1 MSPVSPASALASARD
16 GIRRNNLRR
25 DLEAVAIGKKKE
37 LALDLDDRGVRASAV
52 INEMARHYSVESIE
66 RQRLIAA
73 FRNSGTADAL
83 IERLTAKG
91 LSGRRQSAEVI
102 GALRLTEAIAWL
114 APLLASSNRP
124 LSEAAARALG
134 RIGGV
139 RSAQILMHAILRGGL
154 RRTFVTE
161 LARAAPDLFIEA
173 ALSARQISGVNAG
186 LALSA
191 GLRRRQTAVGPLL
204 ALLMAG
210 GQRERAIACR
220 ALGWI
225 GSQAAVPGLIASLD
239 DPEWK
244 VRLSAAKA
252 LRRIRPQAAVRE
264 LELLLSDRNV
274 RVRLAAGAALR
285 RAVVASSVA
294 V

>member
-1 MSPVSPASALASARD
+1 MNPVSPVSALTSVRD
-16 GIRRNNLRR
+16 GVRRNNLRR
-25 DLEAVAIGKKKE
+25 DLEAVAAGKKKE
-37 LALDLDDRGVRASAV
+37 IAIDLDDRGLRGPTLIKEV
-52 INEMARHYSVESIE
+52 AREHALESIE

-73 FRNSGTADAL
+73 LRNSGAADLL
-83 IERLTAKG
+83 IERL
-91 LSGRRQSAEVI
+91 SGKASSARRQSVEIV
-102 GALRLTEAIAWL
+102 GALRMSEATGWL
-114 APLLASSNRP
+114 APLLASSNRS

-134 RIGGV
+134 RIGGA
-139 RSAQILMHAILRGGL
+139 RSAQILMHAVLRGGL

-161 LARAAPDLFIEA
+161 LARAAPDLYLEA
-173 ALSARQISGVNAG
+173 ALSDRQVSGLNAG
-186 LALSA
+186 LALAA

-204 ALLMAG
+204 ALLISG

-225 GSQAAVPGLIASLD
+225 GAPAAVPGLITALD
-239 DPEWK
+239 DPEWR

-252 LRRIRPQAAVRE
+252 LRRIQPQAALQE
-264 LELLLSDRNV
+264 LEVLLSDRNV

-285 RAVVASSVA
+285 RAVAASSVA

>member
-1 MSPVSPASALASARD
+1 MSPVSPVSALTSARD
-16 GIRRNNLRR
+16 GVRRNHLRR
-25 DLEAVAIGKKKE
+25 DLEAVATGKKKE
-37 LALDLDDRGVRASAV
+37 LAIDLDDRGLRAPAMIKEV
-52 INEMARHYSVESIE
+52 ARHQPVESIE

-73 FRNSGTADAL
+73 LRNSGSADAL
-83 IERLTAKG
+83 IERLTTKAS
-91 LSGRRQSAEVI
+91 SGRRQSVEIV
-102 GALRLTEAIAWL
+102 GALRMPEAIAWL

-134 RIGGV
+134 RIGGA
-139 RSAQILMHAILRGGL
+139 RSAQILMHAVLRGGL

-161 LARAAPDLFIEA
+161 LARAAPDLYIEA
-173 ALSARQISGVNAG
+173 ALSDRQVSGLNAG
-186 LALSA
+186 LALAA

-204 ALLMAG
+204 ALLMTG

-225 GSQAAVPGLIASLD
+225 GSPAAVPGLVAALD
-239 DPEWK
+239 DSEWK

-252 LRRIRPQAAVRE
+252 LRRIQPQAAVRE
-264 LELLLSDRNV
+264 LEVLLSDRNV

-285 RAVVASSVA
+285 RAVAASSVA